1 MTVTPR
7 ARAIMRTLALA
18 LLASLAVAFGFGRAG
33 SDDDL
38 ASWWDAG
45 ARLSPGALSTRVAE
59 FYGDDAVSRL
69 FAWLTDLLAQPGLA
83 LWNAVTASVPGRWLA
98 LGVAGAVAVDSAKNG
113 LAYLLRKPQPEEPP
127 AA

>member
-1 MTVTPR
+1 MTPPTR
-7 ARAIMRTLALA
+7 ATLRTVALA
-18 LLASLAVAFGFGRAG
+18 MLVSLAVAFGFGRTG
-33 SDDDL
+33 SADDI

-45 ARLSPGALSTRVAE
+45 ARLSPETLTARLGD

-83 LWNAVTASVPGRWLA
+83 LWNAVTSSVLGRWLV
-98 LGVAGAVAVDSAKNG
+98 LGVAGAVAVDSVKNG
-113 LAYLLRKPQPEEPP
+113 LGYLLRKPEPKEPP